1 MSASKQEPTARIL
14 LVDDDNS
21 IRETVTDILT
31 YYGYDVH
38 AEEDASDAVRWL
50 QGNTPD
56 LIVSDI
62 MMFGMD
68 GYEFFE
74 AVRANP
80 SWNAIPFVFL
90 SAKGQQTDIRKGFG
104 LGADAYVTKPFEPDD
119 LLIAVK
125 GRLKRVQ
132 EIKAASQ
139 EDMDRMKRN
148 LVNIFGHELR
158 TPLTYIYGYVNLL
171 QDGIGEYSQSEVDGM
186 LSEVRRGTDRLVK
199 LTEDLMLMVQIDSG
213 IVAME
218 IAHRRMHT
226 NLNMLIAEVVRDQS
240 VKAQARQVQIEA
252 NIPADLEILCVPYY
266 LQDALARVI
275 DNAIKFSA
283 RGSTMWINAT
293 HEDNKAMISV
303 QDTGIGM
310 EADQVRLIF
319 EQFRQLN
326 REVMEQQGVGLGLTI
341 TNHIITLHGGT
352 LEVESEPNLGTNVRI
367 SLPA

>member
-1 MSASKQEPTARIL
+1 MSSKQAPATRIL

-38 AEEDASDAVRWL
+38 AEEHASDAVRWL
-50 QGNTPD
+50 RGNTPD

-74 AVRANP
+74 AVRSNA
-80 SWNAIPFVFL
+80 SLNAIPFVFL
-90 SAKGQQTDIRKGFG
+90 SAKGQKTDLRKGYG
-104 LGADAYVTKPFEPDD
+104 LGADAYITKPFEPED
-119 LLIAVK
+119 LLIAVQ

-132 EIKAASQ
+132 EIKTASQ

-171 QDGIGEYSQSEVDGM
+171 QDSITEYDQVEIDGM
-186 LSEVRRGTDRLVK
+186 LGEIRRGTDRLVK

-218 IAHRRMHT
+218 ITHRKLHT
-226 NLNMLIAEVVRDQS
+226 NLNMLIVEVVRDQS
-240 VKAQARQVQIEA
+240 VKAQARNVTIEA
-252 NIPADLEILCVPYY
+252 NVPADLELLCVPYY
-266 LQDALARVI
+266 LQDSLARVI
-275 DNAIKFSA
+275 ENAIKFSA
-283 RGSTMWINAT
+283 RGSTIWISAIRD
-293 HEDNKAMISV
+293 DNKAVITV

-310 EADQVRLIF
+310 EPDQVRLIF

-326 REVMEQQGVGLGLTI
+326 RDVMEQQGVGLGLTI
-341 TNHIITLHGGT
+341 ANHIVQLHGGT
-352 LEVESEPNLGTNVRI
+352 LDVESEPNLGTSVRI